1 MVEFLRGLHCPVCR
15 AHPAELDRRVD
26 ELSARGIDVIAV
38 SAETCER
45 PERLLAD
52 WKLERPPSPSVSLNH
67 RCESGGCW
75 SRGDG
80 ATTNRRSSTSRGFS
94 SLSPDG
100 KVYYESILSMPA
112 SQPASR
118 PEWRNQPIERPRRR
132 TARRLVRPVRAGS
145 ARRRSGQVYIQGCAH
160 TSRRPASSTRRQ
172 LTPSDWSMIRS
183 PRMVMARTEPVGGSR
198 A

>member
-112 SQPASR
+112 SQPAS
-118 PEWRNQPIERPRRR
+118 QPAGRGATTGSMPSTTGPRSVIPLEATPDRRR
-132 TARRLVRPVRAGS
+132 
-145 ARRRSGQVYIQGCAH
+145 Y
-160 TSRRPASSTRRQ
+160 ASEIDSEG
-172 LTPSDWSMIRS
+172 
-183 PRMVMARTEPVGGSR
+183 PRVAPRHQCDSLER
-198 A
+198 